1 MSKKGHTNNKM
12 GRVPI
17 LDDKMLRVIEHMAL
31 VQCTYREIANAVGV
45 HEDTL
50 KKSNTY
56 SSLIEKGRENGKAR
70 LRTAMFRSAMK
81 GNVVMQI
88 FLSKQMLGYSD
99 KHVVDTN
106 NRVSLQLNYKLPEK
120 TNNNNNAIEAEY
132 SKNEET

>member
-1 MSKKGHTNNKM
+1 
-12 GRVPI
+12 
-17 LDDKMLRVIEHMAL
+17 
-31 VQCTYREIANAVGV
+31 
-45 HEDTL
+45 
-50 KKSNTY
+50 
-56 SSLIEKGRENGKAR
+56 
-70 LRTAMFRSAMK
+70 MK

-132 SKNEET
+132 TKNEET